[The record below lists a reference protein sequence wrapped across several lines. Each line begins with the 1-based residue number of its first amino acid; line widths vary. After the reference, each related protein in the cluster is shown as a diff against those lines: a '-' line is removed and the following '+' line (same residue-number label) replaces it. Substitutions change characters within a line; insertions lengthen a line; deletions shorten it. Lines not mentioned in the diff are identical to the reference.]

1 MPLTPHPSP
10 LTEKKAVFLDRDG
23 TINEEK
29 DYLWRIEDFA
39 FIPGAPEAIRRIR
52 EAGYKVIV
60 VTNQSGVA
68 RGYFSHEDVDR
79 LHEHI
84 QQELAKIGTAVDGFY
99 LCPHHPERGQG
110 EFKVDCDCRKGRP
123 GMLLQAAAEHGIDLA
138 ASWMVG
144 DKRADLEA
152 GRAAGC
158 RSLLVRTGY
167 GEKELATGAGA
178 LAEAVVDDL
187 SAAADYIFGKAVSSV
202 EQG

>member
-1 MPLTPHPSP
+1 MN
-10 LTEKKAVFLDRDG
+10 KAVFLDRDG

-29 DYLWRIEDFA
+29 DYLHRIEDFV
-39 FIPGAPEAIRRIR
+39 FIPGAPEAIRRLR
-52 EAGYKVIV
+52 DAGFLMIV

-68 RGYFSHEDVDR
+68 RGYFSREDVDR

-84 QQELAKIGTAVDGFY
+84 QRELAKIGTAIDAFY
-99 LCPHHPERGQG
+99 LCPHHPEKGKG

-138 ASWMVG
+138 ASWMIG

-158 RSLLVRTGY
+158 QSLLVRTGY
-167 GEKELATGAGA
+167 GEEELAQGAGA
-178 LAEAVVDDL
+178 LSAAVVDDL
-187 SAAADYIFGKAVSSV
+187 SAAADYILDNRLRK
-202 EQG
+202 

>member
-1 MPLTPHPSP
+1 MN
-10 LTEKKAVFLDRDG
+10 KAVFLDRDG

-29 DYLWRIEDFA
+29 DYLHRIEDFV
-39 FIPGAPEAIRRIR
+39 FIPGAPEAIQRLRD
-52 EAGYKVIV
+52 AGFLVIV

-68 RGYFSHEDVDR
+68 RGYFSREDVDR

-84 QQELAKIGTAVDGFY
+84 QRELAKIGTAVDAFY
-99 LCPHHPERGQG
+99 LCPHHPEKGKG

-138 ASWMVG
+138 ASWMIG

-167 GEKELATGAGA
+167 GEKELTTGAGA
-178 LAEAVVDDL
+178 LAETVVDDL
-187 SAAADYIFGKAVSSV
+187 PAAADYILGCRP
-202 EQG
+202 

>member
-1 MPLTPHPSP
+1 MPLTLHPSP

-29 DYLWRIEDFA
+29 DYLHRIEDFA
-39 FIPGAPEAIRRIR
+39 FIPGAPEAIRRLK
-52 EAGYKVIV
+52 EAGFLVIV

-68 RGYFSHEDVDR
+68 RGYFSRDDVDL
-79 LHEHI
+79 LHDHI
-84 QQELAKIGTAVDGFY
+84 QRELGKIGTAIDAFY
-99 LCPHHPERGQG
+99 FCPHHPEKGVG
-110 EFKVDCDCRKGRP
+110 ELKVDCDCRKGRP

-138 ASWMVG
+138 ASWMIG

-167 GEKELATGAGA
+167 GEEELAKGAGA
-178 LAEAVVDDL
+178 LAETVVDDL
-187 SAAADYIFGKAVSSV
+187 PAAADYILGCRP
-202 EQG
+202 

>member
-1 MPLTPHPSP
+1 MPLTPHPSL

-29 DYLWRIEDFA
+29 DYLHRIEDFV
-39 FIPGAPEAIRRIR
+39 FIPGAPEAIRRLN
-52 EAGYKVIV
+52 ESGFLVIV

-68 RGYFSHEDVDR
+68 RGYFSREDVDR

-84 QQELAKIGTAVDGFY
+84 QRELAKIGTAIDALY
-99 LCPHHPERGQG
+99 LCPHHPEKGKG

-138 ASWMVG
+138 ASWMIG

-158 RSLLVRTGY
+158 QSLLVRTGY
-167 GEKELATGAGA
+167 GEEEMAKGAGA
-178 LAEAVVDDL
+178 LAAAVVDDL
-187 SAAADYIFGKAVSSV
+187 SAAADYILDNRVRK
-202 EQG
+202 